1 MMNKEPNGEHEAI
14 SPWAAS
20 MRALNASNGS
30 YEDYLR
36 LMKIEEQKVIDQL
49 CDLILWEGELQA

>member
-1 MMNKEPNGEHEAI
+1 MMNSTPNGGHEAI

-20 MRALNASNGS
+20 MRALNQSTS

-36 LMKIEEQKVIDQL
+36 LMKIEEQKAIDAL
-49 CDLILWEGELQA
+49 CDLILWEGEIQ